1 LYLRSFFEG
10 VLVNLRVWSVLAIV
24 TAAALV
30 APVAEGAVPY
40 WNGGSGPLVTYAPA
54 PWPTD
59 AQWLAQPYTRNNS
72 SINDQRTQ
80 DPSNGGTSPQAY
92 VNVASGC
99 SDTALPS
106 VYYYYDAARQ
116 VIFYRW
122 RVENAPNNYATGPSA
137 GAYGATNPW
146 NSAQWSVLMDT
157 NGDGFRDFAVHLNGS
172 SGDPSK
178 PVDVLNAV
186 WSPTLSNSLDYEN
199 DPNIHVIG
207 RSYTAFVDSSTNQI
221 LQFNGLGQPKS
232 VQWPNGAS
240 ETTWD
245 YGMTRAVDVSTSSCR
260 EYFVDYQI
268 PLGMLNATSV
278 GGPQITAN
286 TPFSFTFATANS
298 LNNPFQK
305 DVVLSGAYVCPP
317 TAPAPFGDPL
327 TLANGILEQAIA
339 TSITS
344 GAGSCTSIPLTAQIL
359 DSLQIT
365 NCQTVSTL
373 VTATFKYYYDTNGNG
388 QADDGNSWTNIPST
402 LTGTTV
408 TANWNTN
415 SVIRGQYLV
424 ALEMLD
430 GFGHTTRTWITS
442 LEAVPGS
449 IYTNFPQ
456 AGISSATEDVN
467 FTKVIVGSPCGGA
480 PPTMTKVA
488 SPSQVQGGGSV
499 AYTLTINNTATTP
512 VTLTS
517 ISDTLPPGFTYSSYA
532 VGTLG
537 VVPTGTPAVGT
548 PGTIGFSFPANT
560 TIPATSSVTFII
572 NAIAGTSQ
580 GTFYNTAR
588 AVTNFGTI
596 NATDSTGVAVRT
608 ASVTLAKSAS
618 PTSVKRG
625 DNVTFTLTYSNNSES
640 DVTGAVLTDNL
651 PANFTYVSSSVLPTS
666 NAGGVITW
674 NLGTIAANTGPFTIT
689 VVATATQAGGYTN
702 NVSLTSTNALTA
714 NASANV
720 FVSGPLLAISKVASV
735 PAVVPTANVDY
746 TITWTN
752 IGDAVANVTNITD
765 SIPTGFTYVTKVSGT
780 GTCGLSGGLVDC
792 AVNAA
797 LAPGASASV
806 VLRFSVGATAAN
818 PSTNTA
824 IANASN
830 APSVQTQFSLVIA
843 NNTCA
848 TSTFYFHSG
857 QTANT
862 TAPVSGTPQV
872 TSTFVVGSAYQEI
885 ARFFTPVISAT
896 DATALTNSALTPVSG
911 LYIDKGGSPQIV
923 GRVLLY
929 DYNPVGGA
937 TTLVGSGDTAGVTG
951 NKTNELDTVTAFTI
965 APGTILPAGHQLLWV
980 IEYRSNHASQTNNV
994 ALRYD
999 GTGSPSG
1006 ARVCFASV
1014 RPAMMKSVNKSSVTP
1029 ADTLT
1034 YTITY
1039 ANATATPLPN
1049 VTISD
1054 PLPAG
1059 TTYVSSSL
1067 APTSA
1072 PAVGTNGTVVW
1083 DLGTLAANSTGTIT
1097 LTVNVPNGI
1106 SQTSAVNTA
1115 TLSSPN
1121 TASINATATTAI
1133 RKPNVVITKRASKT
1147 SLVPGEAFSW
1157 TIDVVNTGTG
1167 SASSV
1172 VVTDTLPNYILPT
1185 QYTTATNTI
1194 TTVNVTNGGSGYV
1207 TAPSVSFT
1215 GGGGSGAAGT
1225 AIISGGAVI
1234 GVTMTNG
1241 GTGYTTAPTV
1251 VFGGGTAAATAQL
1264 TPVAVS
1270 GGGAILTFNIGT
1282 LAAGTSSSITIA
1294 SQVQTTNIPAGDT
1307 TLTNSVSVVDA
1318 FNTAPRNASA
1328 SVNVTA
1334 NPILTLVETA
1344 TPSDRRVVYVSVTAG
1359 GTYTTIPTVSFTGG
1373 GCSGATGTVSVTGT
1387 PGNYT
1392 VTGVTIT
1399 NMGTGCTSSPS
1410 IVFTG
1415 SGPGGATATA
1425 TIGPGPGDTITYL
1438 LTATNTG
1445 NADATGVMIYDN
1457 IPSYTSWLSG
1467 GSFTGGIVTST
1478 PTTVAPGAQ
1487 TTLTYTVTVGDNL
1500 PKGVTALT
1508 TNGGATS
1515 TNTPPPAPVSTS
1527 VNTGAAPAYDILKTP
1542 DDTVEPFPV
1551 ARLTANAT
1559 ATNVIT
1565 VASTRL
1571 VDVGSYVAIGS
1582 TVVRVTARTDT
1593 TMTLSGNVT
1602 ATSGTNVLQG
1612 IEYTITYE
1620 NTGNAAGTGVTVVDP
1635 LPSNLAYGGIVTGY
1649 PAPTSAPSIGSSGT
1663 ITWTIGSLTNGG
1675 TGILRYIA
1683 YATVAGSYTNTATIS
1698 DGSTLNTYNDSD
1710 SATNTFGALDPW
1722 KETTTPSIIN
1732 QSPTNVAT
1740 YLITVENPLSTPATN
1755 VAVIDNLPIGF
1766 TYQSGSTLINGAPA
1780 ADPTSRYVTGI
1791 ELTAGGTGYTSTPTV
1806 TISGGGGTGA
1816 TAKAVVS
1823 GGVVQQIVITNR
1835 GYNYTSIPTVSITG
1849 GSGSGATATAS
1860 ISTTSTNPQWSGLSI
1875 PGNSILTIEFDA
1887 DVASTVPAGL
1897 YQNEI
1902 LTSGSIPSLYFDYL
1916 GTTDEDVQVCVP
1928 PPIVTAPPACGGSG
1942 GNIASILGQPASIV
1956 TWSIT
1961 NGNGTITTPS
1971 TGTVHQVALGS
1982 GGTGYTIAPGISF
1995 SGGGG
2000 TGAAAIASVSGG
2012 VITAITVTNPGSG
2025 YTSVPTVIITANGS
2039 GSGAIAEAVLGTG
2052 MIYSAGATGTVE
2064 LLVTVQRE
2072 YSNDTPAC
2080 NVPSTKSVAIVGPP
2094 TISAHPQSIGVCSG
2108 SLATFSVTANDAAA
2122 YQWQVSTN
2130 GGSSWNN
2137 ISGATGANYAFTAS
2151 NADNGKQYR
2160 VIVTRGPGCA
2170 ITSNAATLTIGCTDL
2185 SVTTNNDTPDPVF
2198 AGNNITYT
2206 QVVANL
2212 GPSSATNP
2220 TFTQT
2225 TPTGT
2230 TFVSMTPPAGW
2241 SCVTPAVG
2249 ATGTITCTANSGTM
2263 AANTSTGNFLLVL
2276 KVDPSVASGT
2286 NIVLPAT
2293 VTMNEGDPTPANNT
2307 LSATTQVQR
2316 SVDVATVKTNDANS
2330 TGYGNGYLYLGN
2342 PATAKALT
2350 YTIGVVNNGP
2360 SLATNVVV
2368 TDTLPSYFTY
2378 DHATTPATTTQG
2390 SCSYNAGTRVLTC
2403 TIGSLTNGESETI
2416 TISGTVSTE
2425 AVEFTNTCTA
2435 TRTETDSD
2443 PSNDSSSTLVR
2454 TLAPTAV
2461 TMVNV
2466 DSIQTK
2472 SGVTVKW
2479 ETSFEADNLGFNI
2492 YRSVSGGT
2500 PQRVNKHLITGSALV
2515 TGNRLRNGNTY
2526 RWKDT
2531 SVPSGF
2537 VQYYVEDV
2545 DLDGTKKMHGP
2556 STPRLGQEDEVV
2568 SSPTDPD
2575 PGLGSVGG
2583 ILESPRGIG
2592 VEPLT
2597 ALAAPVADRLNQQW
2611 KIAAQ
2616 KAGKIVVTNAGW
2628 VSVKKSALVAAGFDP
2643 GTNPKTLAVF
2653 TNGEEI
2659 AIDVRDGGDN
2669 KFDAND
2675 TIEFFG
2681 TGIDTPSSGARVYF
2695 VVNDKGR
2702 GARLRQQNGPKKG
2715 SAAPASFPYT
2725 YWRKE
2730 RTVFFTALTNNG
2742 DNDNFFGAVVTSW
2755 PVTEPVTVE
2764 NVDPNGGNAE
2774 LELVL
2779 QGGSTNIEHIVY
2791 VQLNGQNLGTIRFRD
2806 MERLVT
2812 KLPVPQSMLVN
2823 GTNTLTFTA
2832 SDDWNDI
2839 SVVEALRLKY
2849 QHQYRADGGA
2859 LAFTIPGGAV
2869 VSVAGFAAND
2879 ALAAVDLTDPNDPV
2893 RLTVTAGNAADG
2905 TRAATLVA
2913 PDGGT
2918 RTILVYAAS
2927 RVVAPA
2933 QVVLNSPSTWNDNKN
2948 EADLVIVTHSSF
2960 VDAAKTLKKA
2970 RDAQGLVTSVIDV
2983 QNLYDEFAFGHRGP
2997 EAIRAF
3003 FQRTKSSWKKAPRY
3017 AILMGDS
3024 SFDPRNYYGMGNV
3037 DFVPTKLVPTGY
3049 LKTASDDWF
3058 ADFNDT
3064 GSPSVAIGRVAVRTL
3079 AEANGAVA
3087 KLTGGT
3093 SASGKVTLVSDRTS
3107 AGVSYEIPN
3116 TTLAALV
3123 PATMTTTQI
3132 KANTNTNPNAAV
3144 LSAFGD
3150 GSVLINYTGH
3160 GSVEIWSNFFSSAQ
3174 ANTLANG
3181 KKLPFV
3187 VAMNCLNGYYHDLF
3201 TDSLGEVLLRNPN
3214 GGAIGV
3220 WASSAL
3226 TAPHLQSQMNAEL
3239 YRHIFTMPVGDA
3251 LLKAKAAVN
3260 DLDVR
3265 RTFILFGDPT
3275 LRIAQ

>member
-1 LYLRSFFEG
+1 
-10 VLVNLRVWSVLAIV
+10 V
-24 TAAALV
+24 
-30 APVAEGAVPY
+30 
-40 WNGGSGPLVTYAPA
+40 
-54 PWPTD
+54 
-59 AQWLAQPYTRNNS
+59 QWLAQPYTRNNS

-92 VNVASGC
+92 VNVSSGC
-99 SDTALPS
+99 SDTDLPS
-106 VYYYYDAARQ
+106 VYYYFDPVRQ
-116 VIFYRW
+116 VVFYRW
-122 RVENAPNNYATGPSA
+122 RVENAPNNYGTGPSP
-137 GAYGATNPW
+137 GSFGATNPW
-146 NSAQWSVLMDT
+146 NSGQWSVLMDT

-178 PVDVLNAV
+178 PIDVLNAI
-186 WSPTLSNSLDYEN
+186 WSPTLSNTLDYEN
-199 DPNIHVIG
+199 DPNVHVVG
-207 RSYTAFVDSSTNQI
+207 RSYTAFVDSNNQI
-221 LQFNGLGQPKS
+221 LQFNGLGLPKS
-232 VQWPNGAS
+232 VQWPNGSS

-245 YGMTRAVDVSTSSCR
+245 YGMTRAVDVSTTSCR

-268 PLGMLNATSV
+268 PLAMLDATSV
-278 GGPQITAN
+278 GGPKITAN

-327 TLANGILEQAIA
+327 TLNNGIIEQAIA

-344 GAGSCTSIPLTAQIL
+344 GGGSCTSIPLKAQIL

-365 NCQTVSTL
+365 NCQTISTL

-388 QADDGNSWTNIPST
+388 QADDGNTWTNIPST

-415 SVIRGQYLV
+415 SVIRGQYIV

-430 GFGHTTRTWITS
+430 GFGHTTRTWITNS
-442 LEAVPGS
+442 EAVPGS
-449 IYTNFPQ
+449 IYTNFPT
-456 AGISSATEDVN
+456 AGVSASTENVN
-467 FTKVIVGSPCGGA
+467 FTKVLVGSPCGAA
-480 PPTMTKVA
+480 PPSMTKVA
-488 SPSQVQGGGSV
+488 SPSQVTGGGAV
-499 AYTLTINNTATTP
+499 AYTLTITNNATTAI
-512 VTLTS
+512 TLSS
-517 ISDTLPPGFTYSSYA
+517 INDTLPPGFTYSSYA
-532 VGTLG
+532 VGSLG
-537 VVPTGTPAVGT
+537 VTPTATPAVGAS
-548 PGTIGFSFPANT
+548 GTINFTFPANT
-560 TIPATSSVTFII
+560 SIPGSSSRTFIV
-572 NAIAGTSQ
+572 NANAGTSQ

-588 AVTNFGTI
+588 AVTNVGTI
-596 NATDSTGVAVRT
+596 NATDNTGVSVRT

-618 PTSVKRG
+618 PTSVRRG
-625 DNVTFTLTYSNNSES
+625 DNVTFTLTYANNSETN
-640 DVTGAVLTDNL
+640 VTGAVLTDTL
-651 PANFTYVSSSVLPTS
+651 PANFTYVSSSVAPSS

-674 NLGTIAANTGPFTIT
+674 NVGTINANTGPFTIT
-689 VVATATQAGGYTN
+689 VVATATQGGGYTN
-702 NVSLTSTNALTA
+702 NVSLTSTNAPTA

-720 FVSGPLLAISKVASV
+720 FVSGPTLAISKVANV

-752 IGDAVANVTNITD
+752 TGDAVANITTITD
-765 SIPTGFTYVTKVSGT
+765 TIPTGFTYVSKVSGT
-780 GTCGLSGGLVDC
+780 GTCGAAGSLVTC
-792 AVNAA
+792 TVNAA
-797 LAPGASASV
+797 LAPGASDTV
-806 VLRFSVGATAAN
+806 VLRFSVGPTAAN
-818 PSTNTA
+818 PSVNTA
-824 IANASN
+824 TANASD
-830 APSVQTQFSLVIA
+830 APSVQTTFPLVVS

-848 TSTFYFHSG
+848 TSTFYFHAG
-857 QTANT
+857 QVANT
-862 TAPVSGTPQV
+862 TAPVSATPQV
-872 TSTFVVGSAYQEI
+872 SPTFVVGSAYTEVG
-885 ARFFTPVISAT
+885 RFFTPVISST
-896 DATALTNSALTPVSG
+896 DATAITNTSLTPIAG
-911 LYIDKGGSPQIV
+911 LYIDKDGAPQID
-923 GRVLLY
+923 GRLLLY
-929 DYNPVGGA
+929 AYNPVGGT
-937 TTLVGSGDTAGVTG
+937 TTLIGSGTTGGVTG
-951 NKTNELDTVTAFTI
+951 NKTNALDTVTTFTI
-965 APGTILPAGHQLLWV
+965 TPGTILPAGYQLLWV
-980 IEYRSNHASQTNNV
+980 VEYRSDHASQTNNV

-1006 ARVCFASV
+1006 ARACFAAI
-1014 RPAMMKSVNKSSVTP
+1014 RPAMSKSVNKSSTTP
-1029 ADTLT
+1029 PDTLT
-1034 YTITY
+1034 YTINY
-1039 ANATATPLPN
+1039 ANASATALPN
-1049 VTISD
+1049 VVITD

-1059 TTYVSSSL
+1059 TTYASSSL

-1072 PAVGTNGTVVW
+1072 PAVGANGTVTW
-1083 DLGTLAANSTGTIT
+1083 NLGTLAANSSGSFT
-1097 LTVNVPNGI
+1097 LTVNLPAGMTQSSV
-1106 SQTSAVNTA
+1106 VNTA
-1115 TLSSPN
+1115 TLSNPN
-1121 TASINATATTAI
+1121 TANITSTATTAL
-1133 RKPNVVITKRASKT
+1133 RKPHVLITKRASKT
-1147 SLVPGEAFSW
+1147 ALVPGEAFSW
-1157 TIDVVNTGTG
+1157 TIDVVNNGTG
-1167 SASSV
+1167 AATGV
-1172 VVTDTLPNYILPT
+1172 VVTDVLPAYISAT
-1185 QYTTATNTI
+1185 QYTASTNTI
-1194 TTVNVTNGGSGYV
+1194 TVVNVTNGGSGYV
-1207 TAPSVSFT
+1207 TAPTVSFS

-1241 GTGYTTAPTV
+1241 GTGYTSAPTV
-1251 VFGGGTAAATAQL
+1251 SFSSGTATATAQL
-1264 TPVAVS
+1264 TPVTIS
-1270 GGGAILTFNIGT
+1270 GGGSILTFNIGA
-1282 LAAGTSSSITIA
+1282 LAAGTSGSITIA
-1294 SQVQTTNIPAGDT
+1294 SQVQTANIPAGDT
-1307 TLTNSVSVVDA
+1307 TVTN
-1318 FNTAPRNASA
+1318 SA
-1328 SVNVTA
+1328 SVTDTYNVVPRVATANVSITA
-1334 NPILTLVETA
+1334 NPILTLTETA
-1344 TPSDRRVVYVSVTAG
+1344 TPSDRRVVYVNVTAG
-1359 GTYTTIPTVSFTGG
+1359 GTYTTIPTVSFSGG

-1399 NMGTGCTSSPS
+1399 SMGTGCTSTPTV
-1410 IVFTG
+1410 VFTG

-1425 TIGPGPGDTITYL
+1425 TIGPAPGDTITYL
-1438 LTATNTG
+1438 LTATNIG

-1467 GSFTGGIVTST
+1467 GSFSGGTVTSN
-1478 PTTVAPGAQ
+1478 PVTVAPGAQ
-1487 TTLTYTVTVGDNL
+1487 TTLTYTVTVGANL
-1500 PKGVTALT
+1500 PNGVTPLI

-1551 ARLTANAT
+1551 ARLTAAASN
-1559 ATNVIT
+1559 TNVIT
-1565 VASTRL
+1565 VGSTRL
-1571 VDVGSYVAIGS
+1571 ADVGSYVVVGG
-1582 TVVRVTARTDT
+1582 TVARITARTDT
-1593 TMTLSGNVT
+1593 TLTLSTNVT
-1602 ATSGTNVLQG
+1602 AASGSSVLQG
-1612 IEYTITYE
+1612 IEYTITYK
-1620 NTGNAAGTGVTVVDP
+1620 NTGNAAGTNVTVVDP
-1635 LPSNLAYGGIVTGY
+1635 LPANLAWGGVVSGY
-1649 PAPTSAPSIGSSGT
+1649 PVPTSAPAIGSSGT
-1663 ITWTIGSLTNGG
+1663 ITWTIGGLTNGG
-1675 TGILRYIA
+1675 TGMLKYVA
-1683 YATVAGSYTNTATIS
+1683 YATAAGTYTNTATIS
-1698 DGSTLNTYNDSD
+1698 DGSVLNTYNDSD

-1722 KETTTPSIIN
+1722 KETSTPSIIN
-1732 QSPTNVAT
+1732 QAPTNVAS
-1740 YLITVENPLSTPATN
+1740 YIITVENPLATTATN

-1766 TYQSGSTLINGAPA
+1766 TYQPGSTVINGAPA

-1791 ELTAGGTGYTSTPTV
+1791 EITNGGSGYTSTPTV

-1823 GGVVQQIVITNR
+1823 GGVITQIVLTNR
-1835 GYNYTSIPTVSITG
+1835 GYNYTSVPTVSITG
-1849 GSGSGATATAS
+1849 GGGSGANATAN
-1860 ISTTSTNPQWSGLSI
+1860 ISTTTTNPQWANLSI
-1875 PGNSILTIEFDA
+1875 PGNSILTIEFNA
-1887 DVASTVPAGL
+1887 NVASTVPAGL

-1902 LTSGSIPSLYFDYL
+1902 LTQGSIPSLYFDYL

-1982 GGTGYTIAPGISF
+1982 GGSGYGIAPGISF

-2000 TGAAAIASVSGG
+2000 TGAAAIATVSGG

-2025 YTSVPTVIITANGS
+2025 YTSVPTVIITPNGS
-2039 GSGAIAEAVLGTG
+2039 GSGAVAEAVLGTG

-2080 NVPSTKSVAIVGPP
+2080 NVPSTKSVTIVGPP
-2094 TISAHPQSIGVCSG
+2094 TITSHPQSTGVCSG

-2130 GGSSWNN
+2130 GGGVWSN

-2160 VIVTRGPGCA
+2160 VIVTRGPSCSV
-2170 ITSNAATLTIGCTDL
+2170 TSNAATLTIGCTDL
-2185 SVTTNNDTPDPVF
+2185 AVTTNSDTPDPVY
-2198 AGNNITYT
+2198 AGQNITYT
-2206 QVVANL
+2206 QVVSNL

-2220 TFTQT
+2220 VFTQT

-2241 SCVTPAVG
+2241 TCSTTPAVG
-2249 ATGTITCTANSGTM
+2249 ATGAITCTANAGTI
-2263 AANTSTGNFLLVL
+2263 AANTTSGSFTLVL
-2276 KVDPSVASGT
+2276 AVDQSVAHGT
-2286 NIVLPAT
+2286 TINLPAT
-2293 VTMNEGDPTPANNT
+2293 VSMDEGDPTPANNT
-2307 LSATTQVQR
+2307 LTASTLVQR
-2316 SVDVATVKTNDANS
+2316 RVDVGVVKTNNANN
-2330 TGYGNGYLYLGN
+2330 TEYGNGYLYLGN
-2342 PATAKALT
+2342 PSAATPLQ
-2350 YTIGVVNNGP
+2350 YTIVVTNNGP
-2360 SLATNVVV
+2360 SLATDVVM
-2368 TDTLPSYFTY
+2368 TDTLPTYFNY

-2403 TIGSLTNGESETI
+2403 NLGPLTNGEVETI
-2416 TISGTVSTE
+2416 TVSGNVTQE
-2425 AVEFTNTCTA
+2425 AVEFNNTA
-2435 TRTETDSD
+2435 NVTRNEQDTD
-2443 PSNDSSSTLVR
+2443 PSNDSSTTLVR

-2461 TMVNV
+2461 KMVAV
-2466 DSIQTK
+2466 ESIQTK
-2472 SGVTVKW
+2472 SGVTIKW
-2479 ETSFEADNLGFNI
+2479 ETSFEADNLGFNV
-2492 YRSVSGGT
+2492 YRSVSGGA
-2500 PQRVNKHLITGSALV
+2500 PQRVNKQLIAGSAFV
-2515 TGNRLRNGNTY
+2515 TGNRLRNGNNY

-2531 SVPSGF
+2531 QVPAGF

-2545 DLDGTKKMHGP
+2545 DLDGTKTMHGP
-2556 STPRLGQEDEVV
+2556 STPRIGQEDEVV

-2597 ALAAPVADRLNQQW
+2597 ALAAPVTDRLNQQW

-2628 VSVKKSALVAAGFDP
+2628 VSVKKRTLVAAGFDP

-2669 KFDAND
+2669 KFDADD

-2702 GARLRQQNGPKKG
+2702 GARLRQQNGAKKG

-2742 DNDNFFGAVVTSW
+2742 DNDNFFGAVVSAW
-2755 PVTEPVTVE
+2755 PVTEPITVE
-2764 NVDPNGGNAE
+2764 NIDPAGGNAE

-2779 QGGSTNIEHIVY
+2779 QGGTPNFAHVVY
-2791 VQLNGQNLGTIRFRD
+2791 VQLNGHNLGTVRFKD
-2806 MERLVT
+2806 MNRIVT

-2839 SVVEALRLKY
+2839 SVVESLRLKY
-2849 QHQYRADGGA
+2849 QHLYRADGGA
-2859 LAFTIPGGAV
+2859 LAFTVAGGSE

-2927 RVVAPA
+2927 RIVAPA
-2933 QVVLNSPSTWNDNKN
+2933 QVVLNTPSAWNDQKN
-2948 EADLVIVTHSSF
+2948 ESDLVILTHSSF
-2960 VDAAKTLKKA
+2960 NDAAKTLKKA
-2970 RDAQGLVTSVIDV
+2970 RDAQGITTSVIDV

-3003 FQRTKSSWKKAPRY
+3003 FQRATSTWKKAPRY

-3037 DFVPTKLVPTGY
+3037 DFVPTKLVATGY

-3058 ADFNDT
+3058 ADFKDT
-3064 GSPSVAIGRVAVRTL
+3064 GSPVVAIGRIAVRTL

-3093 SASGKVTLVSDRTS
+3093 TATGKVTLVSDRTS
-3107 AGVSYEIPN
+3107 TGVSFEGASN
-3116 TTLAALV
+3116 TLATLV
-3123 PATMTTTQI
+3123 PATMTATHV
-3132 KANTNTNPNAAV
+3132 KANTNTNAGAAV

-3174 ANTLANG
+3174 ANALTNG

-3226 TAPHLQSQMNAEL
+3226 TAPHIQSKMNAEL

-3251 LLKAKAAVN
+3251 MLKAKAAVT

-3275 LRIAQ
+3275 LRIGQ

>member
-1 LYLRSFFEG
+1 M
-10 VLVNLRVWSVLAIV
+10 NLRVWSVMAIV
-24 TAAALV
+24 TAAALF
-30 APVAEGAVPY
+30 APVAEAAVPY
-40 WNGGSGPLVTYAPA
+40 WNGGSGPLVTYDPA

-92 VNVASGC
+92 VNVSSGC
-99 SDTALPS
+99 SDTDLPS
-106 VYYYYDAARQ
+106 VYYYFDAARQ
-116 VIFYRW
+116 VVFYRW
-122 RVENAPNNYATGPSA
+122 RVENAPNNYGTGPSP
-137 GAYGATNPW
+137 GTFGATNPW
-146 NSAQWSVLMDT
+146 SSGQWSVLMDT

-178 PVDVLNAV
+178 PIDVLNAI
-186 WSPTLSNSLDYEN
+186 WSPTLSNTLDYEN
-199 DPNIHVIG
+199 DPNVHVVG
-207 RSYTAFVDSSTNQI
+207 TSYTAFVDSNNQI
-221 LQFNGLGQPKS
+221 LQFDGLGNPKT
-232 VQWPNGAS
+232 VQWPNGSS
-240 ETTWD
+240 ETRWD
-245 YGMTRAVDVSTSSCR
+245 YGMTRAVDVSTTSCR

-268 PLGMLNATSV
+268 PLAMLDATAI
-278 GGPQITAN
+278 GGPKITAD

-327 TLANGILEQAIA
+327 TLNNGILEQAIA

-344 GAGSCTSIPLTAQIL
+344 GAGSCTSIPLKAQIL

-365 NCQTVSTL
+365 NCQTISTL

-388 QADDGNSWTNIPST
+388 QADDGNTWTDIPST

-415 SVIRGQYLV
+415 AVVRGQYLV

-430 GFGHTTRTWITS
+430 GFGHTTRTWITD
-442 LEAVPGS
+442 LEDVPGS
-449 IYTNFPQ
+449 IYTNFPED
-456 AGISSATEDVN
+456 GISSATENVN
-467 FTKVIVGSPCGGA
+467 FTKVLVGSPCGA
-480 PPTMTKVA
+480 VPPSMTKVA
-488 SPSQVQGGGSV
+488 SPSQVQAGGAI
-499 AYTLTINNTATTP
+499 AYTLTITNAASTA
-512 VTLTS
+512 VTLS
-517 ISDTLPPGFTYSSYA
+517 QINDTLPAGFTYQSYGA
-532 VGTLG
+532 GTLG
-537 VVPTGTPAVGT
+537 ATPTSTPSVGATGTIT
-548 PGTIGFSFPANT
+548 FNFPGGT
-560 TIPATSSVTFII
+560 TIPASSSRTFII
-572 NAIAGTSQ
+572 NVNSGTSQ
-580 GTFYNTAR
+580 GTYYNTAR

-596 NATDSTGVAVRT
+596 NATDNTGVAVRT

-625 DNVTFTLTYSNNSES
+625 DNVTFTLTYSNNSETN
-640 DVTGAVLTDNL
+640 VTGAVLTDTL
-651 PANFTYVSSSVLPTS
+651 PANFTFVSSSVLPSS

-674 NLGTIAANTGPFTIT
+674 NLGTINANTGPFTIT
-689 VVATATQAGGYTN
+689 VVATATQGGGYTN
-702 NVSLTSTNALTA
+702 NVSLTSTNATTA

-720 FVSGPLLAISKVASV
+720 FVSGPTLAISKVASV
-735 PAVVPTANVDY
+735 PAVTPTANVDY

-752 IGDAVANVTNITD
+752 TGDATANVTTITD

-780 GTCGLSGGLVDC
+780 GTCGLSGGLVSC
-792 AVNAA
+792 AVNAP
-797 LAPGASASV
+797 LAPGASDSV
-806 VLRFSVGATAAN
+806 VLRFSVGPTAVH

-824 IANASN
+824 IANASD
-830 APSVQTQFSLVIA
+830 APSVQAQYSLVIA
-843 NNTCA
+843 NTTCA
-848 TSTFYFHSG
+848 TSLYYFHAS
-857 QTANT
+857 QVANT

-872 TSTFVVGSAYQEI
+872 TSTFVVGSAYVEL
-885 ARFFTPVISAT
+885 ARFFTPVLSAT
-896 DATALTNSALTPVSG
+896 DATAITASAIAPNAG
-911 LYIDKGGSPQIV
+911 LYVDKGGSPQIV
-923 GRVLLY
+923 GRILLY
-929 DYNPVGGA
+929 DYDPVAATSTLIGTGA
-937 TTLVGSGDTAGVTG
+937 TGGVTG
-951 NKTNELDTVTAFTI
+951 NKTNELDTVTSFTI
-965 APGTILPAGHQLLWV
+965 NPNTIVAAGHQLLWV
-980 IEYRSNHASQTNNV
+980 VEYRSNHASQTNNV

-1006 ARVCFASV
+1006 ARICLASV
-1014 RPAMMKSVNKSSVTP
+1014 RPAMSKSVNKSSVTP

-1034 YTITY
+1034 YTINY
-1039 ANATATPLPN
+1039 MNAGSSALPN
-1049 VTISD
+1049 VVITD

-1072 PAVGTNGTVVW
+1072 PAVGSNGTVTW
-1083 DLGTLAANSTGTIT
+1083 NLGTLAANATGTIT
-1097 LTVNVPNGI
+1097 LTVNVPTGTT
-1106 SQTSAVNTA
+1106 QTSAVNTA

-1121 TASINATATTAI
+1121 TANITATATTAI
-1133 RKPNVVITKRASKT
+1133 RRPSVQITKRASKT
-1147 SLVPGEAFSW
+1147 ALVPGEAFSW
-1157 TIDVVNTGTG
+1157 TLDVVNNGTG
-1167 SASSV
+1167 AASSV
-1172 VVTDTLPNYILPT
+1172 VVTDVLPSYISAT
-1185 QYTTATNTI
+1185 QYTASTNTI
-1194 TTVNVTNGGSGYV
+1194 AVVNITNGGSGYV
-1207 TAPSVSFT
+1207 TAPTVSFS

-1234 GVTMTNG
+1234 GVVMTNG
-1241 GTGYTTAPTV
+1241 GTGYTSAPTV
-1251 VFGGGTAAATAQL
+1251 SFSSGAATATAQL
-1264 TPVAVS
+1264 TPVTVS

-1282 LAAGTSSSITIA
+1282 LAAGTSASITIA
-1294 SQVQTTNIPAGDT
+1294 SQVQTANIPAGDT
-1307 TLTNSVSVVDA
+1307 TVTN
-1318 FNTAPRNASA
+1318 SA
-1328 SVNVTA
+1328 SVTDAYNVVPRVATASVNITA

-1344 TPSDRRVVYVSVTAG
+1344 TPSDRRVVYVNVTAG

-1399 NMGTGCTSSPS
+1399 SMGTGCTSAPTV
-1410 IVFTG
+1410 VFTG

-1467 GSFTGGIVTST
+1467 GSFSGGTVTST

-1487 TTLTYTVTVGDNL
+1487 TTLTYTVTVGANL
-1500 PKGVTALT
+1500 PNGVTALT

-1527 VNTGAAPAYDILKTP
+1527 VNTGAAPAYAILKTP

-1551 ARLTANAT
+1551 ATLTANAA
-1559 ATNVIT
+1559 ATNVVT
-1565 VASTRL
+1565 VNSTRL
-1571 VDVGSYVAIGS
+1571 ADVGSYVVIGG
-1582 TVVRVTARTDT
+1582 TVAKITSRTDT
-1593 TMTLSGNVT
+1593 TLTLDTNVT
-1602 ATSGTNVLQG
+1602 ASSGSTVLQG

-1620 NTGNAAGTGVTVVDP
+1620 NTGNAAGTNVTVVDP
-1635 LPSNLAYGGIVTGY
+1635 LPANLAYGGIVPGY
-1649 PAPTSAPSIGSSGT
+1649 PAPTLPPAIGSSGT
-1663 ITWTIGSLTNGG
+1663 LTWNIGSLTNGG
-1675 TGILRYIA
+1675 TGILKYIA
-1683 YATVAGSYTNTATIS
+1683 FATVAGAYTNTATIS

-1732 QSPTNVAT
+1732 QAPTNVAS

-1766 TYQSGSTLINGAPA
+1766 TYQPGSTVINGAPA

-1791 ELTAGGTGYTSTPTV
+1791 EILDGGSGYTSAPTV
-1806 TISGGGGTGA
+1806 ILAGGMGGSGA
-1816 TAKAVVS
+1816 TAKAVVT
-1823 GGVVQQIVITNR
+1823 GGVVTQVIVTAR
-1835 GYNYTSIPTVSITG
+1835 GYNYNDEPTVVFLGGG
-1849 GSGSGATATAS
+1849 GSGADAQSS
-1860 ISTTSTNPQWSGLSI
+1860 ISTVTTNPQWSGLTI
-1875 PGNSILTIEFDA
+1875 PGNSILTIEFNA

-1902 LTSGSIPSLYFDYL
+1902 LTQGSIPSLYFDYL

-1982 GGTGYTIAPGISF
+1982 GGTGYGIAPGISF

-2000 TGAAAIASVSGG
+2000 TGAAAIATVSGG

-2025 YTSVPTVIITANGS
+2025 YTSVPTVIITPNGS
-2039 GSGAIAEAVLGTG
+2039 GSGAVAEAVLGTG

-2064 LLVTVQRE
+2064 LLVVVQRE
-2072 YSNDTPAC
+2072 FSNDTPAC
-2080 NVPSTKSVAIVGPP
+2080 NVPSTKSVTIVGPP
-2094 TISAHPQSIGVCSG
+2094 TITAHPQSTGVCNG
-2108 SLATFSVTANDAAA
+2108 ALAQFSVTANDAAA

-2130 GGSSWNN
+2130 GGGSWSD

-2160 VIVTRGPGCA
+2160 VVVTRGPGCA
-2170 ITSNAATLTIGCTDL
+2170 VTSNAATLTIGCTDL
-2185 SVTTNNDTPDPVF
+2185 AVTTNSDTPDPVY
-2198 AGNNITYT
+2198 AGQNITYT
-2206 QVVANL
+2206 QEVSNL
-2212 GPSSATNP
+2212 GPTAATNP
-2220 TFTQT
+2220 VFTQT
-2225 TPTGT
+2225 TPVGT

-2241 SCVTPAVG
+2241 SCITPAVG
-2249 ATGTITCTANSGTM
+2249 ATGLITCTANAGTM
-2263 AANTSTGNFLLVL
+2263 AANTTSGNFTLVL
-2276 KVDPSVASGT
+2276 AVDQTVAHGT
-2286 NIVLPAT
+2286 TIQLPAT
-2293 VTMNEGDPTPANNT
+2293 VDMDEGDPTPANNT
-2307 LSATTQVQR
+2307 LTASTQVQR
-2316 SVDVATVKTNDANS
+2316 RVDVGVVKTNDANN
-2330 TGYGNGYLYLGN
+2330 TVDYGNGYLYLGN
-2342 PATAKALT
+2342 PATAQPLQ
-2350 YTIGVVNNGP
+2350 YTIVVTNNGP
-2360 SLATNVVV
+2360 SLATDVTM
-2368 TDTLPSYFTY
+2368 TDTLPTYFTY
-2378 DHATTPATTTQG
+2378 DHATTPASTTLG

-2403 TIGSLTNGESETI
+2403 TLGSMTNGQSATI
-2416 TISGTVSTE
+2416 TVSGTVSQE
-2425 AVEFTNTCTA
+2425 QVEFNNTA
-2435 TRTETDSD
+2435 NVTRTETDTD

-2461 TMVNV
+2461 TMVAV
-2466 DSIQTK
+2466 ESIQTK
-2472 SGVTVKW
+2472 SGVTIKW
-2479 ETSFEADNLGFNI
+2479 ETSFEADNLGFNV
-2492 YRSVSGGT
+2492 YRSVSGGAL
-2500 PQRVNKHLITGSALV
+2500 QRVNKQLIAGSAFV
-2515 TGNRLRNGNTY
+2515 TGNKLRNGNSY

-2531 SVPSGF
+2531 NVPAGF

-2545 DLDGTKKMHGP
+2545 DLDGTKTMHGP
-2556 STPRLGQEDEVV
+2556 STPRTGQEDEVV

-2597 ALAAPVADRLNQQW
+2597 ALAAPVNDRLNQQW

-2616 KAGKIVVTNAGW
+2616 KAGKIVVTSAGW
-2628 VSVKKSALVAAGFDP
+2628 VSVKKSTLVAAGYDP

-2702 GARLRQQNGPKKG
+2702 GARLRQQNGAKKG
-2715 SAAPASFPYT
+2715 TAAPASFPYT

-2764 NVDPNGGNAE
+2764 NIDPNGGNAE

-2779 QGGSTNIEHIVY
+2779 QGGTLNFRHVVH
-2791 VQLNGQNLGTIRFRD
+2791 VQLNGHNLGTVRFDD
-2806 MERLVT
+2806 MSRIVT
-2812 KLPVPQSMLVN
+2812 KFPVPQSMLVN
-2823 GTNTLTFTA
+2823 GANTLTFTA

-2839 SVVEALRLKY
+2839 SVVESLRLKY
-2849 QHQYRADGGA
+2849 PHLYRADGGA
-2859 LAFTIPGGAV
+2859 LAFTVGGGTE

-2879 ALAAVDLTDPNDPV
+2879 TLAAVDLTDPNDPV

-2905 TRAATLVA
+2905 SRAATLVA

-2933 QVVLNSPSTWNDNKN
+2933 QVVLNTPSQWNDNKN
-2948 EADLVIVTHSSF
+2948 EADLVVITHSSL

-2970 RDAQGLVTSVIDV
+2970 RDAQGITTSVVDV

-3003 FQRTKSSWKKAPRY
+3003 FQRATANWKKAPRY

-3064 GSPSVAIGRVAVRTL
+3064 GSPVVAIGRIAVRTL

-3093 SASGKVTLVSDRTS
+3093 TATGKVTFVSDRTS
-3107 AGVSYEIPN
+3107 VGVSFEGASN
-3116 TTLAALV
+3116 KLATLV
-3123 PATMTTTQI
+3123 PATMTTTHV
-3132 KANTNTNPNAAV
+3132 KANTSANPNAAV

-3174 ANTLANG
+3174 ANALANG

-3226 TAPHLQSQMNAEL
+3226 TAPHLQSKMNAEL

-3251 LLKAKAAVN
+3251 MLKAKAAVN

-3275 LRIAQ
+3275 LRIGQ